1 MADDVGRVTS
11 VTSWRS
17 SYEQVIGRQD
27 RVRICQRL
35 APQIR
40 PIAPSAVV
48 RDRTHLNMNRENAR
62 KLRAFCQRA
71 LDAGYKLNPGRLRN
85 SENSK
90 ANRIEPMKGPAE
102 SGQICS
108 VGRRKIAKK
117 IAKNQ
122 RCYANTLRPRSRM
135 LLKVMKGG

>member
-1 MADDVGRVTS
+1 MPETGTPNSANRARCRRQRPHTPQ
-11 VTSWRS
+11 
-17 SYEQVIGRQD
+17 YEPRK
-27 RVRICQRL
+27 C
-35 APQIR
+35 PQIAG
-40 PIAPSAVV
+40 ILS
-48 RDRTHLNMNRENAR
+48 EG
-62 KLRAFCQRA
+62 
-71 LDAGYKLNPGRLRN
+71 DAGYKLNPGRLRN

>member
-1 MADDVGRVTS
+1 MWIVARDDLRSNNRWRNVMTDRKVFADS
-11 VTSWRS
+11 VTPLPDQPGLTPHGLMIHA
-17 SYEQVIGRQD
+17 EKPTD
-27 RVRICQRL
+27 RNEKMTLSRGVL
-35 APQIR
+35 
-40 PIAPSAVV
+40 
-48 RDRTHLNMNRENAR
+48 T
-62 KLRAFCQRA
+62 
-71 LDAGYKLNPGRLRN
+71 PGLEFSRN

-90 ANRIEPMKGPAE
+90 ANRIDTMKGPAE

-117 IAKNQ
+117 IAKNK